1 MRILSL
7 PALALAVLL
16 PAIASAQSAAPSASP
31 VALPSEDPAITAR
44 AKDLLHQAQTG
55 QFDRTQLDGKMNA
68 ALTDAIA
75 KNLAS
80 QLSPLGPPTGFKL
93 AQITSDGTYK
103 VYVYVV
109 AFKDGPLA
117 MQIAI
122 DPATGKI
129 GGLWFKPIPGQ

>member
-55 QFDRTQLDGKMNA
+55 QFDRTQLDGKINA

-75 KNLAS
+75 K
-80 QLSPLGPPTGFKL
+80 
-93 AQITSDGTYK
+93 
-103 VYVYVV
+103 
-109 AFKDGPLA
+109 
-117 MQIAI
+117 
-122 DPATGKI
+122 
-129 GGLWFKPIPGQ
+129 